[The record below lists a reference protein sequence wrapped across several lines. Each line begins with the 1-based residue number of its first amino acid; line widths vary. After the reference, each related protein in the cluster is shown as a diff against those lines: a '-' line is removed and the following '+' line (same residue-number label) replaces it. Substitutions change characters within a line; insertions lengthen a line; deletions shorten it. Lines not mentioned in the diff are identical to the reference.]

1 MKMNMNINNAETM
14 IRNAKLP
21 RDFSFSVV
29 AILGY
34 LILVVL

>member
-1 MKMNMNINNAETM
+1 MKMQFNNAETM
-14 IRNAKLP
+14 MRNVKLP
-21 RDFSFSVV
+21 RDFSFSAV